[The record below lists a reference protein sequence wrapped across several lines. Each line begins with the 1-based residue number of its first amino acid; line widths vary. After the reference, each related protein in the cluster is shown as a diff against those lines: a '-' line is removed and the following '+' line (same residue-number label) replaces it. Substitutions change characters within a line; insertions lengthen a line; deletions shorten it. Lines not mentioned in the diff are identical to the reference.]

1 MKKCLII
8 MKALL
13 SFREWQPF
21 LQEQR
26 GEQQDQEEQEQ
37 KMAQVQSTRSRRR
50 SVGG

>member
-1 MKKCLII
+1 

-26 GEQQDQEEQEQ
+26 EEQQEQEEQEQ
-37 KMAQVQSTRSRRR
+37 KMPQVQWTRSRRR
-50 SVGG
+50 SVAG

>member
-1 MKKCLII
+1 

-26 GEQQDQEEQEQ
+26 EEQQDQEEQEQ
-37 KMAQVQSTRSRRR
+37 KMAQVEWTRSRRR

>member
-1 MKKCLII
+1 

-26 GEQQDQEEQEQ
+26 EEQEEQEEQEQ
-37 KMAQVQSTRSRRR
+37 KMAQVQWTRSRRS
-50 SVGG
+50 SVAE